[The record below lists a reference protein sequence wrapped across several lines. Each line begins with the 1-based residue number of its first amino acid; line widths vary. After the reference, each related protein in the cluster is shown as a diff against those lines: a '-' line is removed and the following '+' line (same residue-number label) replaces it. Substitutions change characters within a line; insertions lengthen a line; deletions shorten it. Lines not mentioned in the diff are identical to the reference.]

1 MMTMR
6 SRRRGRLGGVALAVL
21 GASLGASCRS
31 ERVPEPESRNAA
43 AASAQP
49 GAFSFVLPADYV
61 ALELRG
67 EGSERLRV
75 PPGTRLGRAGDAFTL
90 DAGPE
95 FALQV
100 EPSSPSLSELR
111 GSLSGAKIV
120 FEGED
125 LLIVEQGGGHAFV
138 VVRELVPEWDESDRR
153 RLSCSSA
160 GFKAGSGKSPRPFD
174 RTAIDRMVAA
184 CQSLELPTLE

>member
-1 MMTMR
+1 M
-6 SRRRGRLGGVALAVL
+6 RRRGKGKLGQAVALVVSCAGLVA
-21 GASLGASCRS
+21 GCRS

-43 AASAQP
+43 AAKP
-49 GAFSFVLPADYV
+49 EAFSFVLPDGYV
-61 ALELRG
+61 PLELRG
-67 EGSERLRV
+67 EGSERIQV
-75 PPGTRLGRAGDAFTL
+75 PPGTTLGRAGDAFTL
-90 DAGPE
+90 EAGPE

-100 EPSSPSLSELR
+100 EPSSPSLAELR
-111 GSLSGAKIV
+111 ASLSGAKIV

-160 GFKAGSGKSPRPFD
+160 GFKAGSGKSPRPFG
-174 RTAIDRMVAA
+174 RTAVDRMVAS
-184 CQSLELPTLE
+184 CHSLDLPTLE

>member
-1 MMTMR
+1 M
-6 SRRRGRLGGVALAVL
+6 GLVALTAL
-21 GASLGASCRS
+21 GAGFGLGCRS

-43 AASAQP
+43 AAGTTAE
-49 GAFSFVLPADYV
+49 AFSFVLPSDY
-61 ALELRG
+61 APLELRG
-67 EGSERLRV
+67 EGSERIQV

-95 FALQV
+95 FSLQV
-100 EPSSPSLSELR
+100 EPSSPSLTELR
-111 GSLSGAKIV
+111 ASLSGAKIV

-153 RLSCSSA
+153 RISCSSA
-160 GFKAGSGKSPRPFD
+160 GFKAGSGKSPRPFG
-174 RTAIDRMVAA
+174 RAAIDRMVAA
-184 CQSLELPTLE
+184 CQSLDLPTLE